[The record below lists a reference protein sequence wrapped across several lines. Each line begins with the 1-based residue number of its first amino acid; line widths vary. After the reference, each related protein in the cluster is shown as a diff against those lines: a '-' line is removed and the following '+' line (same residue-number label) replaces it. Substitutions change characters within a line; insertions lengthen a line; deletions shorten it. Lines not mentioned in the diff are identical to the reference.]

1 MDDRSRA
8 LQEIADLARRH
19 GLSAA
24 EITAAMGEAPAA
36 AREARGRTVL
46 VRVLGFLGG
55 TFIFAGV
62 GIFIALQWDGMNPA
76 SRIVATLGPGV
87 AAFTLAMLSARDSR
101 GTGAAVP
108 LLLVAAVL
116 EPIGMGVAFDELGG
130 GGDWR
135 YAGLAIAGTLALQFS
150 AAFGAL
156 RWSTPLFLAI
166 AFGALFWWTAFD
178 LMDVDGSAVAV
189 IMGGTMM
196 LAAAGAARS
205 AHREISP
212 FWFFLGGAAFLGG
225 LFDLVERT
233 PLEILFLAAAA
244 GMVYLSVVLHSRTL
258 LVVATLAILAYTGW
272 FTGQHFADSIGWPL
286 ALILF
291 GLAMIALSV
300 AAFRIDR
307 AYIRRG

>member
-1 MDDRSRA
+1 VDDRSQA

-24 EITAAMGEAPAA
+24 EIATAVGEAPADG
-36 AREARGRTVL
+36 RDARGRTVL

-55 TFIFAGV
+55 TFIFAGI
-62 GIFIALQWDGMNPA
+62 GIFIALQWDAMNSA

-87 AAFTLAMLSARDSR
+87 AAFTLAMLSAREPR
-101 GTGAAVP
+101 VTAAAVP

-116 EPIGMGVAFDELGG
+116 EPVGMGVAFDELGQ

-135 YAGLAIAGTLALQFS
+135 WAALAIAGTLALQFS
-150 AAFGAL
+150 AAFGTL

-178 LMDVDGSAVAV
+178 LIDVDGNAVAV
-189 IMGGTMM
+189 IMGGSMM

-233 PLEILFLAAAA
+233 PLEILFLASAA
-244 GMVYLSVVLHSRTL
+244 GIVYLSVVLHSRTL